1 MAVGIS
7 PPLILVVDDDPAH
20 RLMLRTLLD
29 DWGYKVDE
37 AGDGLAAVE
46 YCRKSPPD
54 LVLMD
59 VRMPGMDGMKA
70 AADIHGYNP
79 AVPIIIMTAYS
90 SISSAVK
97 ALKGG
102 AYDYLTK
109 PLDFDALRLTIERA
123 MEHRQLKEENKELRE
138 QLVRLRL
145 PEILGRSPAMDRL
158 AEMLTMV
165 APSEATVLITGESGT
180 GKGLVA
186 RAIHANSGRTR
197 GQLVEV
203 NCAAIPET
211 LVESE
216 LFGYEKGA
224 FTGAD
229 RRRKGRFLSA
239 NKGTIFLDEIAEL
252 PLLTQA
258 KLLRVLQDGVIQ
270 PVGSDTTITVDV
282 RVVAATN
289 QDLKQMV
296 SEGLFREDLYYRL
309 NVVAIEVPPL
319 RERKDDIPML
329 AEHFWRHFSEKNR
342 KPVRGMNPRAMDIL
356 LKYTWPGNVRELE
369 NVMERAVILLQGEFI
384 TEKELPLN
392 LKKQVAEDTGIE
404 EMPVHI
410 SLEDDMAGYTLADM
424 EKRMIFHVLEA
435 TGGNKSAAAR
445 RLGITRRTLKL
456 KLKKYALEDS
466 PFVSRK
472 EEDQ

>member
-1 MAVGIS
+1 MVDSS
-7 PPLILVVDDDPAH
+7 PPLILIVDDDSAH
-20 RLMLRTLLD
+20 RLMLKTLLD
-29 DWGYKVDE
+29 DWGYRVDE

-59 VRMPGMDGMKA
+59 VRMPVMDGMEA
-70 AADIHGYNP
+70 ASEIHNYNP

-90 SISSAVK
+90 SVPSAVK
-97 ALKGG
+97 ALRGG

-123 MEHRQLKEENKELRE
+123 MEHRQLKEENKELKE
-138 QLVRLRL
+138 QLARLRL

-158 AEMLTMV
+158 AEILTMV

-186 RAIHANSGRTR
+186 RAIHANSNRR
-197 GQLVEV
+197 KGQIVEV

-239 NKGTIFLDEIAEL
+239 DKGTIFLDEIAEL
-252 PLLTQA
+252 PLSAQA

-270 PVGSDTTITVDV
+270 PVGSDTTVTVDV

-289 QDLKQMV
+289 QDLKHMV

-319 RERKDDIPML
+319 RERRDDIPML
-329 AEHFWRHFSEKNR
+329 AEHFWMRFSEKNR
-342 KPVRGMNPRAMDIL
+342 KLVRGMNPKAMDIL
-356 LKYTWPGNVRELE
+356 LKYSWPGNVRELE

-392 LKKQVAEDTGIE
+392 LKRQVAEETGME
-404 EMPVHI
+404 EMPRDVFP
-410 SLEDDMAGYTLADM
+410 EYNMAEYTLADM
-424 EKRMIFHVLEA
+424 EKRMIFQVLGA

-456 KLKKYALEDS
+456 KLKKYALEDGS
-466 PFVSRK
+466 SVSG
-472 EEDQ
+472 DGD